1 MDEIESQENIARID
15 NIFDIIYAKAIFDLH
30 QKNEQLE
37 YRNEINT
44 EDYFYQIESDKV
56 YSDFVVLVNNSNIPD
71 QARVYYQVTF
81 LQSSDWKN
89 TIFKS
94 QNRVHRIACNDK
106 YGINF

>member
-1 MDEIESQENIARID
+1 MDEIESQENIARLD

-37 YRNEINT
+37 YRNEINI

-71 QARVYYQVTF
+71 QVIF

-94 QNRVHRIACNDK
+94 QNRVHRIACK
-106 YGINF
+106 VKTMINMESIFK